1 MKNPSTAL
9 IDNCLQPSTQ
19 RTHVSSD
26 SISSTSSQNST
37 ACESLYT
44 TVSVNSLV
52 TSASDRSITSKLS
65 TTAST
70 AMTTPEPPKSSPILL
85 ILYWLLIRITRGKV
99 DVRQQLE
106 IPPDQCMH
114 IPNVTVLLVLNR
126 TKNESTFYETKLV
139 SYFHYVSLLP
149 YACVKNIINTN
160 LNETQNDLSYILV
173 TQNL

>member
-65 TTAST
+65 TTAPT
-70 AMTTPEPPKSSPILL
+70 AMTTPEPPKNLANTS
-85 ILYWLLIRITRGKV
+85 
-99 DVRQQLE
+99 
-106 IPPDQCMH
+106 
-114 IPNVTVLLVLNR
+114 N
-126 TKNESTFYETKLV
+126 
-139 SYFHYVSLLP
+139 SLLAFDP
-149 YACVKNIINTN
+149 NHSKDGTRSTTTRNSTGSMYAYPKRYSTSSVESDQERINILRDEIGKLFSLCFTSS
-160 LNETQNDLSYILV
+160 LCLCQEYHKYQPE
-173 TQNL
+173 